1 MLTSPPENIAAICQ
15 VIAEVNPKRLLD
27 VGCAWGKFGLLARE
41 TLAAQDA
48 ERGDWTPE
56 DKSRYLVGI
65 EGAEYFQKK
74 PYWRCI
80 YDWTIAGDARL
91 QATDYLK
98 SFDLTLLIDVA
109 EHWPMQEVA
118 EFIDRSGKILV
129 STPKGVHMYKEEFY
143 GKDCPKHQTQ
153 FDHAFFQQFPNKD
166 YSTRTSFVYLLN

>member
-48 ERGDWTPE
+48 ERGDWTPK
-56 DKSRYLVGI
+56 DDRYLVAL
-65 EGAEYFQKK
+65 EAAAYFLNK
-74 PYWRCI
+74 PYWKVIYNQCI
-80 YDWTIAGDARL
+80 PEDARI
-91 QATDYLK
+91 QTSQFLK

-109 EHWPMQEVA
+109 EHWPMLDVA

-129 STPKGVHMYKEEFY
+129 STPKGVFMYEQEFY

-153 FDHAFFQQFPNKD
+153 FDHDFFQQFPNQNF
-166 YSTRTSFVYLLN
+166 STRTSFVYLLN

>member
-1 MLTSPPENIAAICQ
+1 M
-15 VIAEVNPKRLLD
+15 IAEVNPKRLLD

-48 ERGDWTPE
+48 ERGDWTPD

-65 EGAEYFQKK
+65 EGAEYFQNK
-74 PYWRCI
+74 PYWRVI
-80 YDWTIAGDARL
+80 YDKCLHGDAKSFPKDFL
-91 QATDYLK
+91 QR
-98 SFDLTLLIDVA
+98 FDLTLLIDVA
-109 EHWPMQEVA
+109 EHWPMKDVA
-118 EFIDRSGKILV
+118 EFIDRCGKILV
-129 STPKGVHMYKEEFY
+129 STPKGVYMYEQEFY